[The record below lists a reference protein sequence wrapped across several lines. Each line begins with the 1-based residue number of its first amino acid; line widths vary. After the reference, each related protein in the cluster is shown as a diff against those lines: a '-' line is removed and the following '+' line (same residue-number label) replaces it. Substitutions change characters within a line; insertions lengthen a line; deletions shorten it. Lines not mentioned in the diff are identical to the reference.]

1 MFGLIPFAHEDNL
14 FRYLDNMEKNF
25 FTGFSDVSQFR
36 CDIQDK
42 GDNFLLE
49 AELPGFN
56 KEDISLDLK
65 ENTLTISA
73 VHKDQSEEKDEK
85 NGYVRRERKIGSF
98 SRSFDV
104 SGIDVSKIDAEYTNG
119 ILLLHLP
126 KKLPE
131 PPASTTL
138 TIR

>member
-1 MFGLIPFAHEDNL
+1 MDL
-14 FRYLDNMEKNF
+14 FLLLMKIIYSAIWTTWRRTFSPASAMSAS
-25 FTGFSDVSQFR
+25 SDVTFR
-36 CDIQDK
+36 TRAITS
-42 GDNFLLE
+42 FWR
-49 AELPGFN
+49 PGFN

-131 PPASTTL
+131 PPASTTI